1 MSTFTRK
8 KQLHIAGTIG
18 LSIGAVIAASNPA
31 SAHMGI
37 DTFGQ
42 TFTAGKGATV
52 YLRPG
57 HGCNAT
63 GDSTNTITVT
73 LPDGVT
79 GAKAQQKPGWIT
91 SQAGNTITW
100 TGGSLPT
107 DQFDDF
113 GIRLTLPVLPAGVKS
128 QALYFR
134 SVQVC
139 DAELKVTTSGN
150 QATIMG
156 TLPAYAGK
164 SVQLFVNDI
173 PLTKHD
179 VTVGSNGAFTV
190 TTSATKIPAG
200 ADVQAKIHGRLVG
213 NSTPGQEAWLQ
224 TPDPA
229 NPNATLA
236 SPAPSVTI
244 TA

>member
-8 KQLHIAGTIG
+8 KHVHIAGTIG
-18 LSIGAVIAASNPA
+18 LTLGALLVVSNPA

-37 DTFGQ
+37 DSLGQ
-42 TFTAGKGATV
+42 TYTAGKGATV

-63 GDSTNTITVT
+63 GDSTNSITVT
-73 LPDGVT
+73 VPDGVT
-79 GAKAQQKPGWIT
+79 GAKAQQKPGWSVT
-91 SQAGNTITW
+91 QVGNLITW
-100 TGGSLPT
+100 SGGTLPT

-113 GIRLTLPVLPAGVKS
+113 GIRLTFPALPAGAKS
-128 QALYFR
+128 QVLYFK

-139 DAELKVTTSGN
+139 DAELKVRTSGGN
-150 QATIMG
+150 ATITG
-156 TLPAYAGK
+156 SLPAYAGQ
-164 SVQLFVNDI
+164 SVQLFVNNI

-179 VTVGSNGAFTV
+179 VVIAANGSFT
-190 TTSATKIPAG
+190 G
-200 ADVQAKIHGRLVG
+200 ADVQAKINGRLVG

-224 TPDPA
+224 IPDPA
-229 NPNATLA
+229 NPGASLA
-236 SPAPSVTI
+236 APAPAVTI